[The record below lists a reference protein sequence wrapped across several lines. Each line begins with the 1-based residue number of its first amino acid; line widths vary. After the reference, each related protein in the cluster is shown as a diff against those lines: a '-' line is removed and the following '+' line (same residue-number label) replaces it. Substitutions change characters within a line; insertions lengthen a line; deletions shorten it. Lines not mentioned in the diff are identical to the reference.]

1 MLYIGADHGGFE
13 LKNEIVKYLKENNID
28 VIDLGTTTGEAV
40 DYPPV
45 AQKLCEKVL
54 ENTLN
59 KGILVCGTGIGMSI
73 AANKMNGIRAAHC
86 TDYYSA
92 KYTRLHNNSN
102 VLCLGGRITGSGLA
116 LELVQVFIDTE
127 FLGGR
132 HQRRIDEIT
141 DIEKS
146 QKQQA

>member
-13 LKNEIVKYLKENNID
+13 LKNEIIKYLKENDIEF
-28 VIDLGTTTGEAV
+28 VDLGTTTGEAV
-40 DYPPV
+40 DYPPI
-45 AQKLCEKVL
+45 ANKLCTKVL
-54 ENTLN
+54 EKSDNN
-59 KGILVCGTGIGMSI
+59 GILVCGTGIGMSI
-73 AANKMNGIRAAHC
+73 AANKVNGIRAAHC

-116 LELVQVFIDTE
+116 LELVQVFLDTE

-132 HQRRIDEIT
+132 HQRRVDEIIN
-141 DIEKS
+141 IENS

>member
-13 LKNEIVKYLKENNID
+13 LKNEILKYLKENNID

-141 DIEKS
+141 GIEKS